1 MIRISLLVVAALL
14 SGCASVIES
23 RAQIDPRLAAQSDT
37 WLLQSSALKI
47 NANRLHQPVFDY
59 RIDNA
64 RQSWISRGNKRLTQ
78 STTQNV
84 KVKRS
89 FIEWLLSDDIYPLDY
104 SYSLNQKTYEVESKS
119 TFGFVLAQEKAP
131 MQTRCGSFY
140 LEEAQTETV
149 NFSDAKRAHIDNRD
163 GSNHVQDDDYFR
175 VSTFL
180 SCEFTQ
186 TGQSVNWSLELPF
199 QQAPVLQAPLL
210 QGPEGK
216 HWKVKIL
223 TRFDQILSDGRVI
236 SSDQLPPWLDK
247 TAGLEISIGGSPV
260 AAISLVDRN
269 RIWVKRGLPPEQHRQ
284 LTAMLVA
291 IFIFNDLDSSWH

>member
-1 MIRISLLVVAALL
+1 MVRISLLVVTALL
-14 SGCASVIES
+14 SGCASVIET
-23 RAQIDPRLAAQSDT
+23 RVQIDPRLASQSDT

-47 NANRLHQPVFDY
+47 NANRLHQPVFHY

-64 RQSWISRGNKRLTQ
+64 RQSWVSRGNKRLTQ
-78 STTQNV
+78 STTQSV

-131 MQTRCGSFY
+131 MQVRCGSFY

-149 NFSDAKRAHIDNRD
+149 NFSESSRERIDNRD
-163 GSNHVQDDDYFR
+163 GGNHLQDDDYFR

-186 TGQSVNWSLELPF
+186 AGHSVNWSLELPF
-199 QQAPVLQAPLL
+199 EHAPLL

-216 HWKVKIL
+216 QWKVKTL

-236 SSDQLPPWLDK
+236 NSDQLPPWGDK
-247 TAGLEISIGGSPV
+247 TAGLEVSIGGSPV
-260 AAISLVDRN
+260 AAISLIDRN
-269 RIWVKRGLPPEQHRQ
+269 RIWVKRGLTPEQHRQ
-284 LTAMLVA
+284 ATAMLIA
-291 IFIFNDLDSSWH
+291 IFIFNDLDSGWH